1 MLVRLIYASRAADD
15 TDAKAVDQILERS
28 RTHNVEHGI
37 TGVLCLCQSVRVFLQ
52 ALEGSREEVNRLY
65 GNIVRDGRHHDV
77 TLLEYAEIG
86 ERRFA
91 RWQMGRV
98 DMSKVNLSTVLRYSE
113 KPTIDPYT
121 MTGAAALA
129 LLEELTTSAAMVSR
143 LD

>member
-1 MLVRLIYASRAADD
+1 MLVRLIYASRAAAGTD
-15 TDAKAVDQILERS
+15 TRTVDAILERS

-37 TGVLCLCQSVRVFLQ
+37 TGVLCMCQNVQVYLQ
-52 ALEGSREEVNRLY
+52 ALEGAREAVNRLY
-65 GNIVRDGRHHDV
+65 GNIVRDARHHDV
-77 TLLEYAEIG
+77 MLLEYAEIE

-98 DMSKVNLSTVLRYSE
+98 DMNKVNLSTVLRYSE

-121 MTGAAALA
+121 MTGRGALA

>member
-1 MLVRLIYASRAADD
+1 MLVRLIYASRAADE
-15 TDAKAVDQILERS
+15 TDARAVDQILERS

-52 ALEGSREEVNRLY
+52 ALEGAREEVNRLY
-65 GNIVRDGRHHDV
+65 CNIARDGRHHDV
-77 TLLEYAEIG
+77 MLLEYTEIG

-98 DMSKVNLSTVLRYSE
+98 DMGKVNLSTVLRYSE

-129 LLEELTTSAAMVSR
+129 LLEELTTSAALVSR

>member
-1 MLVRLIYASRAADD
+1 MLVRLIYASRVSEG
-15 TDAKAVDQILERS
+15 TDSKTVDQILERS

-37 TGVLCLCQSVRVFLQ
+37 TGVLCLCQSVQLFLQ
-52 ALEGSREEVNRLY
+52 ALEGAREEVNCLY
-65 GNIVRDGRHHDV
+65 GNIVRDSRHHDV

-91 RWQMGRV
+91 RWEMGRV
-98 DMSKVNLSTVLRYSE
+98 DMNKVNLSTVLRYSE

>member
-1 MLVRLIYASRAADD
+1 MLVRLIYASRAADE
-15 TDAKAVDQILERS
+15 TDARAVDQILERS

-98 DMSKVNLSTVLRYSE
+98 DMGKVNLSTVLRYSE